1 MYTTSLDVRRSRR
14 QCLIFRPGAPLQDM
28 ICIPQLHNSMLTT
41 KIGTAGQTEAA
52 YGYQKPEIP
61 VRKVSDHEL
70 EFTIA

>member
-41 KIGTAGQTEAA
+41 KIGTAG
-52 YGYQKPEIP
+52 YQKPEIP